1 MNAPAS
7 FPMTRWTRVLA
18 ARGGSAEAKTALS
31 ELCAAYYEPVHTY
44 LTHTAPGESARDLT
58 HAFFAQLLERGGLTS
73 VQPQRG
79 KFRSY
84 LLGAVKHF
92 IADQRDRDRAEKRGG
107 GIANLS
113 LDAEHD
119 DSSEEHKIELE
130 SAAPPDSLYD
140 REWAIAL
147 LHRAN
152 ERLTEEQQEA
162 GREHQFAVLK
172 PWLNGEAGA
181 LSQAAAAIELG
192 VTENVVRVAIHRL
205 RKRFGENVRH
215 EIAQTVDNPDEISA
229 ELNYLIEALRQR

>member
-1 MNAPAS
+1 MNTPAA

-31 ELCAAYYEPVHTY
+31 ELCAAYYEPVHAF
-44 LTHTAPGESARDLT
+44 LIHTVGSDASRDLT

-92 IADQRDRDRAEKRGG
+92 IADQRDRDRAEKRGS
-107 GIANLS
+107 GIADLS
-113 LDAEHD
+113 LDAE
-119 DSSEEHKIELE
+119 ETKIEPQ

-147 LHRAN
+147 LHRAI
-152 ERLTEEQQEA
+152 ERLTEEQREA
-162 GREHQFAVLK
+162 GREQQFIVLK

-181 LSQAAAAIELG
+181 LSQAAAATELG

-205 RKRFGENVRH
+205 RKRFGESVRH
-215 EIAQTVDNPDEISA
+215 EIAQTVDSPDEISA
-229 ELNYLIEALRQR
+229 ELNYLIDALRQ

>member
-1 MNAPAS
+1 MNAPAA

-18 ARGGSAEAKTALS
+18 ARGGSAEAKIALS
-31 ELCAAYYEPVHTY
+31 ELCEAYYEPVHTF
-44 LTHTAPGESARDLT
+44 LTHTVPDGSARDLT

-92 IADQRDRDRAEKRGG
+92 IADQRDRDRAEKRGS

-113 LDAEHD
+113 LDQEHD
-119 DSSEEHKIELE
+119 ESSEAAKIELK

-140 REWAIAL
+140 REWAIAV
-147 LHRAN
+147 LHRAI
-152 ERLTEEQQEA
+152 ERLADEQREA
-162 GREHQFAVLK
+162 GRERQFAVLK

-181 LSQAAAAIELG
+181 FSQSAAASELG
-192 VTENVVRVAIHRL
+192 VTENVLRVAIHRL
-205 RKRFGENVRH
+205 RKRFGENVRQ
-215 EIAQTVDNPDEISA
+215 EIAQTVDSPEEISA
-229 ELNYLIEALRQR
+229 ELNYLIEALRQ